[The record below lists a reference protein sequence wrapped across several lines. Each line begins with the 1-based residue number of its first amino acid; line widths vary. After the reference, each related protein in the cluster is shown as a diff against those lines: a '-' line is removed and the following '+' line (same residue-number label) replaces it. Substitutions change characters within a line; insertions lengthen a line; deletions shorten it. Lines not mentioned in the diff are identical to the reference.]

1 MSSHLIFEH
10 LIKNKVF
17 LVQVQSLIK
26 KQGSFQGSILRE
38 DWSGYKQK
46 KKKKIV
52 QAFKENAKK
61 LCNLIL
67 VGETLLRLKKN

>member
-46 KKKKIV
+46 KKKIV

-67 VGETLLRLKKN
+67 VGETLLILKKN